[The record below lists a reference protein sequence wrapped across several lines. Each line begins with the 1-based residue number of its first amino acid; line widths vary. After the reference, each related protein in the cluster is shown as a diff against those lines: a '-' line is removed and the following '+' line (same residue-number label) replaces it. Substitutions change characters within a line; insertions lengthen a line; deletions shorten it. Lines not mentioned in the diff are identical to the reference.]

1 MSKQIYELDTN
12 KDPCK
17 GTTLYCGSTKC
28 AICLRKLR
36 EIVMK
41 CEGQLMYGNDT
52 RLAAKGQGLFPQKQH
67 TCPLCQTWLSQ
78 SFLVSDELQLG
89 NNRQDCEYEYMVDC
103 PQCSQSRLTSS
114 PLEIRAANQRG

>member
-52 RLAAKGQGLFPQKQH
+52 RLAAKGQGLCYYCKRRGHLAKDCNVLSKHREHETCGACNEQGHVTKYCQKK
-67 TCPLCQTWLSQ
+67 TPLPPTEET
-78 SFLVSDELQLG
+78 DK
-89 NNRQDCEYEYMVDC
+89 
-103 PQCSQSRLTSS
+103 
-114 PLEIRAANQRG
+114 